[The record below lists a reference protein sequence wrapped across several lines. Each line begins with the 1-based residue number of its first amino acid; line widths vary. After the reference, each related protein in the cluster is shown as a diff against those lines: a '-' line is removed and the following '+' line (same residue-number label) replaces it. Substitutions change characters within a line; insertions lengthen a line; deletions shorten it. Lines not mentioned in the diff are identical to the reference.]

1 MRLVSIGDSFTE
13 GVGDERPD
21 GSVRGWAD
29 LLAQGIANANGTTIQ
44 YANLAIRGRRLR
56 PIAIDQ
62 LEQALSMSPLPTTLT
77 FNGGGNDMLRPWMS
91 PGELVGLTEH
101 AVRRCLDSGVQLV
114 LIAGPDPGAMAGL
127 PFGARFNRRG
137 TELTEAIAAMAALYG
152 VPFVDNFNDLEV
164 RKPGYWSD
172 DRLHLNAAGHARVAA
187 NLLRGLGYPV
197 IIETPEP
204 AAVTER
210 NWQAQTRYYRE
221 HVGPYVWRHFRGRS
235 SGDGRTGKYTDWVDV
250 HPVSR

>member
-13 GVGDERPD
+13 GVGDELPD

-29 LLAQGIANANGTTIQ
+29 LLAQGIANAHGSPIQ

-62 LEQALSMSPLPTTLT
+62 LEQALAMSPRPTMLT

-91 PGELVGLTEH
+91 AGVLIGLTEH
-101 AVRRCLDSGVQLV
+101 AVRRCMDAGVQLV

-127 PFGARFNRRG
+127 PFGSRFNRRG

-172 DRLHLNAAGHARVAA
+172 DRLHLNAAGHARVAS

-197 IIETPEP
+197 TIETPAP
-204 AAVTER
+204 LPVVQR
-210 NWQAQTRYYRE
+210 DWQVQSRYYLE
-221 HVGPYVWRHFRGRS
+221 HVGPYVWRHLRGRS
-235 SGDGRTGKYTDWVDV
+235 SGDGRSGKYTEWVDV
-250 HPVSR
+250 HPA